1 MCSLLDGNK
10 SPRSY
15 SGRPEGQQ
23 PVSWLC
29 TREAGLA
36 LYLLVDGKGGVGR
49 FDPQGRGGIPS
60 IFKNKTFFGA
70 EGGVKGHR
78 PTVRQSVQLRDLAHG
93 EHSHVASTQ
102 TKTQHRAEDTGT
114 GW

>member
-1 MCSLLDGNK
+1 MGIRVPGLTLED
-10 SPRSY
+10 RSGSSQSAGY
-15 SGRPEGQQ
+15 APGRQAWLSIS
-23 PVSWLC
+23 SW
-29 TREAGLA
+29 TE
-36 LYLLVDGKGGVGR
+36 KGVGR

-78 PTVRQSVQLRDLAHG
+78 PTVRQSVQLRDLAHS

>member
-1 MCSLLDGNK
+1 MGTRVPGLTLEDW
-10 SPRSY
+10 
-15 SGRPEGQQ
+15 SGSSQSAGYAPGRQAWLATS
-23 PVSWLC
+23 SW
-29 TREAGLA
+29 TE
-36 LYLLVDGKGGVGR
+36 KGER
-49 FDPQGRGGIPS
+49 FDPQGRGDMPS
-60 IFKNKTFFGA
+60 IFKNKTLFGA

-78 PTVRQSVQLRDLAHG
+78 ATVRQSIQLRDLAQG